1 MKRQTLNAML
11 LIGLAF
17 FAACKGAPSHR
28 EDLKINTADST
39 SAAISKDTSSQT
51 KLVKTGSINFKV
63 KDAERASETIGDLTN
78 KYNGMV
84 MHHNVTSTVEQT
96 KDFHLSNDSIL
107 RVSSITAI
115 ADITVKIPPAKVEDF
130 MNEVSHL
137 GIYVTERK
145 MDITDKT
152 FDYVTE
158 KLKAKN
164 RAEVVAQQKTGEVK
178 IKDSGILLNMKD
190 DMVDK
195 KVNNMRTDDAVKYSV
210 IELHCFQNSKINK
223 EIIADDDP
231 SAYQSSYSSRLSI
244 ALQNGFEIFAEL
256 ALGIANLWSLMII
269 AALGWLGYRYY
280 KRKHSK
286 PILNNI

>member
-11 LIGLAF
+11 LIGIAF
-17 FAACKGAPSHR
+17 FAACKSSSHR
-28 EDLKINTADST
+28 EDHKISSADST
-39 SAAISKDTSSQT
+39 SVSIAKDTVSEA

-63 KDAERASETIGDLTN
+63 EDAERTSETISDLTN

-107 RVSSITAI
+107 RVSSITAV

-158 KLKAKN
+158 KLKQKN
-164 RAEVVAQQKTGEVK
+164 RAEIVAQQKAGEVK

-190 DMVDK
+190 DMVDQ
-195 KVNNMRTDDAVKYSV
+195 KVNNMRTNDAVKYSV

-223 EIIADDDP
+223 EIIANDDP
-231 SAYQSSYSSRLSI
+231 LAYQTSYSSRFGK
-244 ALQNGFEIFAEL
+244 ALQNGFNVFAEL
-256 ALGIANLWSLMII
+256 ALGIANLWSLVVI
-269 AALGWLGYRYY
+269 AAIAWFGFRYY
-280 KRKHSK
+280 KRRHSK

>member
-11 LIGLAF
+11 IIGIAF
-17 FAACKGAPSHR
+17 FAACKSSPHR
-28 EDLKINTADST
+28 EDLNIRTADTASVGI
-39 SAAISKDTSSQT
+39 AKDTSSET
-51 KLVKTGSINFKV
+51 KLVKIGSINFKV
-63 KDAERASETIGDLTN
+63 KDAERTSETISELAN
-78 KYNGMV
+78 KYSGMV
-84 MHHNVTSTVEQT
+84 MHHNLTSTVEQT

-107 RVSSITAI
+107 RVASITAV
-115 ADITVKIPPAKVEDF
+115 ADITVKIPPAKVESF

-158 KLKAKN
+158 KLKQNN
-164 RAEVVAQQKTGEVK
+164 RAEIVAQQKTGEVK

-190 DMVDK
+190 DMVDQ
-195 KVNNMRTDDAVKYSV
+195 KVNNMRIDDAVKYSI
-210 IELHCFQNSKINK
+210 IELHCFQNSKVNK

-231 SAYQSSYSSRLSI
+231 SSYQFSYSSRFGI
-244 ALQNGFEIFAEL
+244 ALQNGFSVFAEL
-256 ALGIANLWSLMII
+256 ALGIANLWSLVVI
-269 AALGWLGYRYY
+269 AALGWLGYRFY